1 MVTPS
6 HVIKTLSTQIGTLLA
21 PSKEDGL
28 VVELASLVVGRG
40 NLSNDVLS
48 QLADE
53 GTDRAQSLI
62 CFFDHRHLKTIPLA
76 VHHGTEH
83 INLGCSNLPVRTVAL
98 LDVSNLDACILDSRF
113 EITPRLERL
122 KAVQHNL
129 GSCHLPQVH

>member
-6 HVIKTLSTQIGTLLA
+6 HVFKSLGTQIGALLS

-28 VVELASLVVGRG
+28 VVELASLVVGRS

-62 CFFDHRHLKTIPLA
+62 CLFDHRHLKTIPLA
-76 VHHGTEH
+76 VHHRTEH

-98 LDVSNLDACILDSRF
+98 LDVSNLDACILDSLF
-113 EITPRLERL
+113 DFKPCIERL
-122 KAVQHNL
+122 KALPNNL